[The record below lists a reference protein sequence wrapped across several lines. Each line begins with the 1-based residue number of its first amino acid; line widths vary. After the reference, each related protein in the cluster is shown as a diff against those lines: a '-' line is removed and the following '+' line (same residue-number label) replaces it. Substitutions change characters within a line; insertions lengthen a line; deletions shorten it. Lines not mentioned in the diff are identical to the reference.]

1 MTTKTKTRTFET
13 AYRSLE
19 ALVHEIE
26 TRELGLEE
34 GITKFEQGLELAQ
47 FCKERL
53 TAAENKVV
61 VIKKKFANVLN
72 MKAPDDEDGTG
83 FVGLGED
90 EEPDLDIK
98 EPGDEEKGA
107 DKDDTEEDLA

>member
-1 MTTKTKTRTFET
+1 MTTKTKTQTFET

-26 TRELGLEE
+26 TRELELEE

-53 TAAENKVV
+53 AKAEHKVV

-72 MKAPDDEDGTG
+72 MKAPDDDAVDPPG

-90 EEPDLDIK
+90 EEPDLTIED
-98 EPGDEEKGA
+98 PDEEKSGVGG
-107 DKDDTEEDLA
+107 EDEA